1 MPKLENV
8 GHEKFAQ
15 ELAKGL
21 GISAAYTAA
30 GFKNSPASATRL
42 SKKVKNRVEE
52 ITSTTTAM
60 AISALAISKE
70 RVLDELAAIAF
81 LDIRE
86 IVRWESQ
93 LIEEDVNDDGGKVR
107 VNKEIRT
114 NTVLLVSSDKLPE
127 HVARAVCEIKQGAKG
142 GVSIKTSNKLN
153 ALEKIGRY
161 LGMWNDDKP
170 TDPGTQNIANVLVRL
185 ETMTEVEKMRR
196 IGTWLREA
204 AQKSKLEREKNG
216 TQEHWEEMSKAG
228 IFGIGV

>member
-1 MPKLENV
+1 MPERGNV
-8 GHEKFAQ
+8 KHELFAQ

-21 GISAAYTAA
+21 GVTEAYVAA
-30 GFKNSPASATRL
+30 GYKSSPASATRL

-81 LDIRE
+81 LDIRK
-86 IVRWESQ
+86 IVRWEGQ
-93 LIEEDVNDDGGKVR
+93 LIEEGVDDGGGKVR
-107 VNKEIRT
+107 VKIRT
-114 NTVLLVSSDKLPE
+114 NTVILVSSDKLPE

-228 IFGIGV
+228 IFGIGM